1 MIGLWNNLQKYI
13 IISRT
18 NKDAKVDINKLQ
30 RIMSKFL
37 PSEELNIIKISVTF
51 YYLQ

>member
-18 NKDAKVDINKLQ
+18 NKDAKLDINKLQ
-30 RIMSKFL
+30 KDY
-37 PSEELNIIKISVTF
+37 V
-51 YYLQ
+51 